1 MSRDLYPICSVLEWK
16 LGIHLSEWRAARE
29 LAYHR
34 TSKLH
39 PELEQAHCEGVVK
52 LLREY
57 LDALEAQ
64 ARSPL

>member
-16 LGIHLSEWRAARE
+16 LGIHLNEWRAARE
-29 LAYHR
+29 LSYSQIGKIR
-34 TSKLH
+34 

-64 ARSPL
+64 TKRPP